1 MVWHLGLYPLATRG
15 HEIAAPLGNKAV
27 THPNA
32 LGTPTS

>member
-15 HEIAAPLGNKAV
+15 HEIAAPLGNKA
-27 THPNA
+27 NA